1 MELDPGSSANTW
13 DGGVCDI
20 SYCCYVLSGS
30 KSLSSCSRWFQFF
43 PGGSNMFQMSIYTC
57 FLELFSF
64 FPVQP
69 DKSVK
74 LTADSVIVMDMF
86 RATTNPIGLV

>member
-1 MELDPGSSANTW
+1 
-13 DGGVCDI
+13 
-20 SYCCYVLSGS
+20 
-30 KSLSSCSRWFQFF
+30 
-43 PGGSNMFQMSIYTC
+43 MFQMSIYTC

-74 LTADSVIVMDMF
+74 LTADLVIVMDMF
-86 RATTNPIGLV
+86 RATTNLIGLV

>member
-1 MELDPGSSANTW
+1 
-13 DGGVCDI
+13 
-20 SYCCYVLSGS
+20 
-30 KSLSSCSRWFQFF
+30 
-43 PGGSNMFQMSIYTC
+43 MFQMSIYTC

-64 FPVQP
+64 FPGQP

-86 RATTNPIGLV
+86 RATTNPIALV